1 MAKRF
6 AIASIAA
13 LGLAAAGCSN
23 VLGLK
28 DPTFN
33 DTAHDA
39 AIDTTPPID
48 APIDMGP
55 GACMPSAC
63 QFGCDPDTNA
73 CRPAKLWV
81 FVTTGQFFGNGI
93 GGRAGADAK
102 CLTAAAPFA
111 NRACTAARTHAVI
124 TFDAGDAIGDM
135 AGRFMIP
142 NTVMGSA
149 TLVPVHRADDDTK
162 VADSWNDLVT
172 PNKAPLTDV
181 ASATTAPTD
190 AASLVWTGFNSASNC
205 TSWTSNVQ
213 TVFGAFGRTRNAN
226 PAVTWLSQSTDT
238 CNLLHHL
245 LCVCWSGGN

>member
-6 AIASIAA
+6 AIAALAA
-13 LGLAAAGCSN
+13 LGSALVAAGCSN

-39 AIDTTPPID
+39 AIDTP
-48 APIDMGP
+48 PIDMGP
-55 GACMPSAC
+55 AACVPANC
-63 QFGCDPDTNA
+63 QFGCDSNTNA

-81 FVTTGQFFGNGI
+81 FVTTGQFFGDGI

-102 CLTAAAPFA
+102 CVTAAQPLP
-111 NRACTAARTHAVI
+111 NLVACTAAARTHAVI

-135 AGRFMIP
+135 AGRFTIP
-142 NTVMGSA
+142 NTVMGTA

-181 ASATTAPTD
+181 VNATTAPTD
-190 AASLVWTGFNSASNC
+190 AAALVWTGFNSASNC
-205 TSWTSNVQ
+205 MSWGSRLS
-213 TVFGAFGRTRNAN
+213 TVSGVFGRTRNAN
-226 PAVTWLSQSTDT
+226 PAVTWLGQASDT